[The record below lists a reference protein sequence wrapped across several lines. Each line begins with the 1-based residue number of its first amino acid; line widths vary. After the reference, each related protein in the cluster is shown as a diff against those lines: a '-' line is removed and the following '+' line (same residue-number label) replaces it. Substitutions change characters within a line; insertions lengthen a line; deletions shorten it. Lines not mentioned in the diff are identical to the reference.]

1 MFVAVY
7 GKVYSVVIRTLCILF
22 LSISCAGMLY
32 AVCYSSR
39 IARSKGYAA
48 FLFLFMTIFMY
59 TVGYIFELSSNT
71 AETIFLSLKIEY
83 LGAPLIAVFWFLFA
97 LYYNNYSI
105 KNKAVMAL
113 LFIVPITTIVMLY
126 TNEHHYFHYK
136 TFIIDT
142 SGPFPVAITQKGWWY
157 YADFVYKMIVAF
169 AGLALFAFS
178 YGKTTGY
185 RRRQAKTIFI
195 GALSLWVGNFLQTLG
210 IAPYGIDIEPFILS
224 AALPLSGFA
233 MSRLRMFDL
242 VPIAR
247 DKVFKTMSASVIV
260 LDERLRV
267 VDFNDSAGSILPALS
282 DDAIGKDV
290 AAVFPEGSTLDMPA
304 LTQNEEAEITLPV
317 AGGMR
322 FYSVSCARVGDTGQ
336 DSGLIVSLYDITESK
351 EMLKKMHR
359 LASLDALTQVFSRW
373 YFMDAFQR
381 EIERCKVAGGSL
393 SLILLDIDHFKQVND
408 RHGHLTGDCVLRT
421 VTAMLRQTLGKD
433 ALLGRYGGEEF
444 SILLPGVEQ
453 EEAAA
458 VAESLR
464 AAAAGAE
471 TTLDETVVRVTIS
484 LGVAGVVFV
493 PGAAQGLENAKI
505 CDSLILAA
513 DTALYRAKQ
522 EGRNRVC
529 SVGLTYGEFSCGQQ

>member
-1 MFVAVY
+1 
-7 GKVYSVVIRTLCILF
+7 
-22 LSISCAGMLY
+22 
-32 AVCYSSR
+32 
-39 IARSKGYAA
+39 
-48 FLFLFMTIFMY
+48 LFLFMSIFMY

-71 AETIFLSLKIEY
+71 AETIFLSLKMEY

-105 KNKAVMAL
+105 KNKFVMAL
-113 LFIVPITTIVMLY
+113 LFVVPITTIVMLY
-126 TNEHHYFHYK
+126 TNGHHHFHYK
-136 TFIIDT
+136 TFAIDA

-157 YADFVYKMIVAF
+157 YVDFVYKMIVAF

-178 YGKTTGY
+178 YGKATGY

-260 LDERLRV
+260 LDDRQRV
-267 VDFNDSAGSILPALS
+267 VDFNDSAASILPALS

-290 AAVFPEGSTLDMPA
+290 GGVFPEGSSLDMPA
-304 LTQNEEAEITLPV
+304 LVQNEEAQITLPV

-322 FYSVSCARVGDTGQ
+322 FYSVSCVRVGDSAH
-336 DSGLIVSLYDITESK
+336 DSGVIISFYDVTESK
-351 EMLKKMHR
+351 EMLEKMHR
-359 LASLDALTQVFSRW
+359 IASQDALTQTFSRW
-373 YFMDAFQR
+373 FFMDAFQR
-381 EIERCKVAGGSL
+381 EIERCKTAGGSL

-408 RHGHLTGDCVLRT
+408 TYGHLAGDSVLRT
-421 VTAMLRQTLGKD
+421 VTAVLRQKLGTE
-433 ALLGRYGGEEF
+433 AMLGRYGGEEF
-444 SILLPGVEQ
+444 SILLPGLQQNE
-453 EEAAA
+453 A
-458 VAESLR
+458 VALAEGLR

-471 TTLDETVVRVTIS
+471 TPLGNMSVRVTIS
-484 LGVAGVVFV
+484 LGVAAVLFS
-493 PGAAQGLENAKI
+493 PGAAQATENAKI
-505 CDSLILAA
+505 CDSLVLAA

-522 EGRNRVC
+522 DGRNRVC
-529 SVGLTYGEFSCGQQ
+529 SLGFAYGESNCAQQ

>member
-1 MFVAVY
+1 M
-7 GKVYSVVIRTLCILF
+7 
-22 LSISCAGMLY
+22 SCAGMLY

-48 FLFLFMTIFMY
+48 FLFLFMSIFMY
-59 TVGYIFELSSNT
+59 SVGYIFELSSST
-71 AETIFLSLKIEY
+71 VETILLSLKIEY
-83 LGAPLIAVFWFLFA
+83 LGAPLIAVFWFLIA

-113 LFIVPITTIVMLY
+113 LFVVPITTIVMLY
-126 TNEHHYFHYK
+126 TNEHHHFHYK
-136 TFIIDT
+136 TFAIDV

-157 YADFVYKMIVAF
+157 YVDFVYKMLVAF

-178 YGKTTGY
+178 YGKATGY
-185 RRRQAKTIFI
+185 RKRQAKTIFI
-195 GALSLWVGNFLQTLG
+195 GALSLWIGNFLQTLG

-260 LDERLRV
+260 LDERQRV
-267 VDFNDSAGSILPALS
+267 VDFNDSAVTILPALS

-290 AAVFPEGSTLDMPA
+290 AAVFPWGSTLDMPA
-304 LTQNEEAEITLPV
+304 LAHNEEEEITLPV

-322 FYSVSCARVGDTGQ
+322 FYSVSCARVDDSGQ
-336 DSGLIVSLYDITESK
+336 GSGLIISLYDITESK
-351 EMLKKMHR
+351 EMLEKMHR

-373 YFMDAFQR
+373 FFMDAFQR
-381 EIERCKVAGGSL
+381 EIDRCKDAGGSL
-393 SLILLDIDHFKQVND
+393 SLILLDIDYFKQVND
-408 RHGHLTGDCVLRT
+408 RYGHLTGDSVLRS
-421 VTAMLRQTLGKD
+421 VTAILRQTLGTE
-433 ALLGRYGGEEF
+433 AMLGRYGGEEF
-444 SILLPGVEQ
+444 SILLPGMQ
-453 EEAAA
+453 QDEAVA
-458 VAESLR
+458 VAEKLR

-471 TTLDETVVRVTIS
+471 STFGNTSVRVTIS

-493 PGAAQGLENAKI
+493 PGAAQGQEKAKI
-505 CDSLILAA
+505 CDSLVLAA

-529 SVGLTYGEFSCGQQ
+529 SVGLTYGEFSCAQ

>member
-1 MFVAVY
+1 MND
-7 GKVYSVVIRTLCILF
+7 KVFGVEIRTLCILF

-48 FLFLFMTIFMY
+48 FLFLFMSIFMY

-97 LYYNNYSI
+97 LYYNDYLI
-105 KNKAVMAL
+105 KNKFVMAL
-113 LFIVPITTIVMLY
+113 LFVVPITTIIMLY

-136 TFIIDT
+136 SFTIDV
-142 SGPFPVAITQKGWWY
+142 SGPFPVAKTQKGWWY
-157 YADFVYKMIVAF
+157 YIDFIYKMIVAF

-178 YGKTTGY
+178 YGKATGY
-185 RRRQAKTIFI
+185 RKRQAKTIFI
-195 GALSLWVGNFLQTLG
+195 GALSLWIGNFLQTLG

-260 LDERLRV
+260 LDDRQRV
-267 VDFNDSAGSILPALS
+267 VDFNDSAVSILPALS

-290 AAVFPEGSTLDMPA
+290 GLVFPEGCMLDMPA
-304 LTQNEEAEITLPV
+304 LMHNQEVQITLPV

-322 FYSVSCARVGDTGQ
+322 FYSVSCVRVGDSAHDAGVII
-336 DSGLIVSLYDITESK
+336 SFYDITESR
-351 EMLKKMHR
+351 EMLEKMHQ
-359 LASLDALTQVFSRW
+359 LASHDALTNAFSRW
-373 YFMDAFQR
+373 YFMAEFQR
-381 EIERCKVAGGSL
+381 EIERCKTAGGRL

-408 RHGHLTGDCVLRT
+408 SYGHLAGDGVLRT
-421 VTAMLRQTLGKD
+421 VTAVLGAKLG
-433 ALLGRYGGEEF
+433 ANAMLGRYGGEEF
-444 SILLPGVEQ
+444 SILLPGMQQDEAVLVAERLRV
-453 EEAAA
+453 AAA
-458 VAESLR
+458 Q
-464 AAAAGAE
+464 AE
-471 TTLDETVVRVTIS
+471 TLVGELSVKVTIS
-484 LGVAGVVFV
+484 LGIASAVFV
-493 PGAAQGLENAKI
+493 PGAVQGLKNTKI

-529 SVGLTYGEFSCGQQ
+529 FVRLTCKDSICAQ

>member
-1 MFVAVY
+1 MI
-7 GKVYSVVIRTLCILF
+7 IRNLCILF
-22 LSISCAGMLY
+22 LSMSCAGMLY

-59 TVGYIFELSSNT
+59 SVGYIFELSSST
-71 AETIFLSLKIEY
+71 PETIFLSLKIEY

-113 LFIVPITTIVMLY
+113 LFIVPITTIIMLY
-126 TNEHHYFHYK
+126 TNEHHHFHYK
-136 TFIIDT
+136 TFEVDS
-142 SGPFPVAITQKGWWY
+142 SGLFPVAITQKGWWY
-157 YADFVYKMIVAF
+157 YVDFVYKMIVAF

-185 RRRQAKTIFI
+185 RKRQAKTIFI
-195 GALSLWVGNFLQTLG
+195 GALSLWIGNFLQTLG

-260 LDERLRV
+260 LDGRHRV
-267 VDFNDSAGSILPALS
+267 VDFNDSAVSILPALS
-282 DDAIGKDV
+282 DDAIGRDV
-290 AAVFPEGSTLDMPA
+290 AAVFPESSRLDMCA
-304 LTQNEEAEITLPV
+304 LTQNEEVEITLPV

-322 FYSVSCARVGDTGQ
+322 FYSVSCAMVGDSGAGT
-336 DSGLIVSLYDITESK
+336 GLIISLYDVTESK
-351 EMLKKMHR
+351 EMLEKMHR
-359 LASLDALTQVFSRW
+359 IASLDALTQVFSRW
-373 YFMDAFQR
+373 FFMDAFLR
-381 EIERCKVAGGSL
+381 EIEHCKLAGGSL

-408 RHGHLTGDCVLRT
+408 RYGHLTGDSVLRV
-421 VTAMLRQTLGKD
+421 VTATMKQTLG
-433 ALLGRYGGEEF
+433 AQAMLGRYGGEEF
-444 SILLPGVEQ
+444 SILLPGVEHD
-453 EEAAA
+453 EAVAM
-458 VAESLR
+458 AESLR
-464 AAAAGAE
+464 AAAAMAE
-471 TTLDETVVRVTIS
+471 TRTDKTTVRVTIS
-484 LGVAGVVFV
+484 LGVAAVVFA
-493 PGAAQGLENAKI
+493 PGAAQATESAKI

-529 SVGLTYGEFSCGQQ
+529 SVGLTYGEYCCVQQ